1 MPEAT
6 PVVNPGEQTPAA
18 PTPANTEQ
26 VTPASESVTTPKTDV
41 QENLKRALKQEREK
55 TDAKDA
61 RIAELEAQ
69 LQSNSTPMPQTQNEP
84 TPIERT
90 FYETVAKTNLMFMAK
105 KDPFIDKNI
114 DLIEAEMLSSGSDAA
129 AATNAVKAR
138 ILDSVLRDGG
148 QAAETQVP
156 PTQITST
163 PLPEDTKPELT
174 GNSYQDARS
183 GKITDLNEEESALVE
198 ALGRA

>member
-18 PTPANTEQ
+18 PTPAKTEQ

-41 QENLKRALKQEREK
+41 EENLKRALQEERERRK
-55 TDAKDA
+55 A
-61 RIAELEAQ
+61 AESALEEKNGQ
-69 LQSNSTPMPQTQNEP
+69 NPTTPMPQTQNEP

-105 KDPFIDKNI
+105 KDPFIDANI

-129 AATNAVKAR
+129 GATNAVKAR

-148 QAAETQVP
+148 QVTANQVP
-156 PTQITST
+156 PTQISTT

-198 ALGRA
+198 ALNRA